1 MLTLNFTLIEAG
13 NVRILISFGTFV
25 SEIGMLKSFSV
36 LLSMLNDMVTSVFE
50 LSTNGC
56 GIINSVFNLLLLL
69 NVSFIGFI

>member
-50 LSTNGC
+50 LSTNGY